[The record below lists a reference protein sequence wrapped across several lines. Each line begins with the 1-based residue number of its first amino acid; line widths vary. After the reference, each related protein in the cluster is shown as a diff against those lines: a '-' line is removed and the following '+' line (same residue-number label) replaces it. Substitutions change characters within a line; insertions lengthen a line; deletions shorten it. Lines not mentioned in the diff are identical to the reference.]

1 MLVAVTLIMAALVA
15 AGLLAVARER
25 QGLAPVTL
33 YCPLHETVV
42 SVKGDCCFAEG
53 ETRAIDSIR
62 HCQRE
67 CLIEREAKA

>member
-15 AGLLAVARER
+15 AGLLTVARER

-53 ETRAIDSIR
+53 TLAPSIR
-62 HCQRE
+62 SGTVS
-67 CLIEREAKA
+67 ASV